1 MNNTSANT
9 IYTLAILC
17 FIIVCGEYYFLTL
30 EPINSIIYKYSLN
43 FFAKAGFFCRSLFIL
58 FYVLSFSFQRIS
70 LAKQLSNSKSKKA
83 RKTGPKTYVIWGAV
97 FVCTS
102 LALCTVHLHDF
113 YKTVYPLALIGLIPS
128 GYWVGKMLR
137 RKSLTGFGI
146 QNDRRKIENEYS
158 FNFKCQDG
166 SYVNVPNPFRGNLVI
181 GGAGAGKSYSIAE
194 PMIEQGADKG
204 YCGILYDFKFP
215 TLTNFAYAHYSRV
228 QSDVKFWIINFQDLN
243 KTHRVNPLNPKY
255 MPVSAYASE
264 YALAIINNLM
274 PESIEKPDFW
284 IRSSNAYLTSII
296 WFLKKYYP
304 QHCTIP
310 HVVNLVVSQNY
321 ETLLNIIKQDYECAS
336 MIRSIATAVE
346 NESADQISGVISSLQ
361 VVLAKINSPEMCY
374 VLSGDD
380 FSLDLNDPNNPKYLC
395 IGTSPTLVD
404 TFSPVVSCI
413 CTVALKL
420 MNQQGKR
427 HSYIML
433 DEGPTLYIPKLDVVP
448 ATARSNKVATIYM
461 AQDFSQ
467 MKKEYGQNQAEA
479 IISNLNNQFFGRVAS
494 LQTAEY
500 VSKIFG
506 REDRLMTNESNN
518 YSRPNSIGFDL
529 SQRTHAGSTGAG
541 ISYSLQERQLIKPQE
556 VLNLEVGQF
565 VGTTVETD
573 SPNFSAYIERDKI
586 AIPEQLK
593 NGIPDFASNIDVTS
607 NYMRIILE
615 VKAILNGKLQ
625 PEVPFAS
632 YID

>member
-1 MNNTSANT
+1 
-9 IYTLAILC
+9 
-17 FIIVCGEYYFLTL
+17 
-30 EPINSIIYKYSLN
+30 
-43 FFAKAGFFCRSLFIL
+43 
-58 FYVLSFSFQRIS
+58 
-70 LAKQLSNSKSKKA
+70 
-83 RKTGPKTYVIWGAV
+83 
-97 FVCTS
+97 
-102 LALCTVHLHDF
+102 
-113 YKTVYPLALIGLIPS
+113 
-128 GYWVGKMLR
+128 
-137 RKSLTGFGI
+137 
-146 QNDRRKIENEYS
+146 
-158 FNFKCQDG
+158 
-166 SYVNVPNPFRGNLVI
+166 
-181 GGAGAGKSYSIAE
+181 
-194 PMIEQGADKG
+194 
-204 YCGILYDFKFP
+204 
-215 TLTNFAYAHYSRV
+215 
-228 QSDVKFWIINFQDLN
+228 
-243 KTHRVNPLNPKY
+243 
-255 MPVSAYASE
+255 
-264 YALAIINNLM
+264 
-274 PESIEKPDFW
+274 
-284 IRSSNAYLTSII
+284 
-296 WFLKKYYP
+296 
-304 QHCTIP
+304 
-310 HVVNLVVSQNY
+310 
-321 ETLLNIIKQDYECAS
+321 

-380 FSLDLNDPNNPKYLC
+380 FSLDLNDPDNPKYLC

-479 IISNLNNQFFGRVAS
+479 IVSNLNNQFFGRVAS

-518 YSRPNSIGFDL
+518 YSKPNSIGFDL
-529 SQRTHAGSTGAG
+529 SQRTHAGSTSAG